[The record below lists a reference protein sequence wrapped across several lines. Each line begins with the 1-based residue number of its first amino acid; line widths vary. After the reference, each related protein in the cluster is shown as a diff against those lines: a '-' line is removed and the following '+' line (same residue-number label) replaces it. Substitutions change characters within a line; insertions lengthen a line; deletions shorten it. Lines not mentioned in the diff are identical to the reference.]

1 MSLILANL
9 AAVIPMS
16 AATKDMVIAY
26 INAGATVAS
35 IVALLGGGAVITL
48 IVKKAFKK
56 GATKVIVAA

>member
-1 MSLILANL
+1 MDFLLANL

-16 AATKDMVIAY
+16 AHTRDMVIAY

-35 IVALLGGGAVITL
+35 VVALLGGGAIITV